1 MADSIIYKFFND
13 DEFLRLSNKIKE
25 VEKTTSGE
33 ICVSIKEKR
42 PFTKRK
48 KTVAQLA
55 EEEFF
60 RIGINKT
67 RDKTG
72 ILIYILLHEHK
83 FHILADEGINA
94 KVIPHTWDSIKDK
107 MEEKFTR
114 GEYCKGIMLAVE
126 TAGKILSEHFPIK
139 PDDRNELSNRVFT
152 R

>member
-1 MADSIIYKFFND
+1 VEESIIYKFLND
-13 DEFLRLSNKIKE
+13 DEFLRISEKIRE

-33 ICVSIKEKR
+33 ICVSIREKL
-42 PFTKRK
+42 PFTWRK
-48 KTVAQLA
+48 TPVAKIA

-72 ILIYILLHEHK
+72 ILIFILLGEHK
-83 FHILADEGINA
+83 FQILADEGINV
-94 KVIPHTWDSIKDK
+94 KVMPHTWDSIKEK

-114 GEYCKGIMLAVE
+114 GEYCKGILYAVE

-139 PDDRNELSNRVFT
+139 PDDRNELSNKVFT